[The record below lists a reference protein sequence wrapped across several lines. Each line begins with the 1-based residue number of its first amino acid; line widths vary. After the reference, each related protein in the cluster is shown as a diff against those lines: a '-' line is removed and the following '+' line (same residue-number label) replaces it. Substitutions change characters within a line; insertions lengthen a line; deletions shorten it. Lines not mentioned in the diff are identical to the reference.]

1 MAYFFFA
8 GFAAGFAAGLAAGF
22 AAGFLVSAMVV
33 LLLCPPG
40 LRPGRNDGCSGA
52 VIVACSPQVVIPLQQ
67 AECPHGRYFVQAVNR
82 AR

>member
-1 MAYFFFA
+1 VAYFFFA

-33 LLLCPPG
+33 LLLCPPE

-67 AECPHGRYFVQAVNR
+67 AESLRDGYFAHALNR